1 MSIESIGYVVTKVSL
16 HTIGFF
22 DFIQDVSS
30 FSACDQD
37 AAAAAAALGDL
48 NPATSIHPVVAE
60 MPLEA

>member
-1 MSIESIGYVVTKVSL
+1 M
-16 HTIGFF
+16 
-22 DFIQDVSS
+22 QDVSS

-37 AAAAAAALGDL
+37 AAAAAATPGDL

>member
-48 NPATSIHPVVAE
+48 IHPVVAE